1 MKFHIKDE
9 DGKEFEVEEVIA
21 KKSEEDEDPIPAADD
36 DTPSLTSEEIASLKN
51 LAAIAGDLVAL
62 VKGKTEASD
71 EDKDEDDD
79 EPIAD
84 EDEEEEEE
92 VIETDDCDST
102 SGMKKVGDAKSSI
115 GKIER
120 KSKRV
125 EDSVEE
131 DEVSKAWAKRYGGT
145 R

>member
-9 DGKEFEVEEVIA
+9 DGKEFEVEEVLA

-36 DTPSLTSEEIASLKN
+36 ESPSLTSEEIASLKS

-62 VKGKTEASD
+62 VKGKTETGD
-71 EDKDEDDD
+71 EDEDEDNNG
-79 EPIAD
+79 PTAD

-92 VIETDDCDST
+92 VIETDDCDSVH
-102 SGMKKVGDAKSSI
+102 GKRNVGDARSSI

-120 KSKRV
+120 NSKCV

-131 DEVSKAWAKRYGGT
+131 DEISKAWAKRYGGSN
-145 R
+145 

>member
-21 KKSEEDEDPIPAADD
+21 KKSEEDEDTIPAADD
-36 DTPSLTSEEIASLKN
+36 DSPSLTSEEIASLKS
-51 LAAIAGDLVAL
+51 LATIADELVAL
-62 VKGKTEASD
+62 VKGKTAAYEN
-71 EDKDEDDD
+71 EDK
-79 EPIAD
+79 
-84 EDEEEEEE
+84 EDESIDNEDEEEE

-102 SGMKKVGDAKSSI
+102 SGMKKVSDARTSI

-120 KSKRV
+120 TPKRV

-131 DEVSKAWAKRYGGT
+131 DEISKAWAKRYGGT
-145 R
+145 K

>member
-36 DTPSLTSEEIASLKN
+36 DSPALTSEEIASLKS

-62 VKGKTEASD
+62 VKGKTETD
-71 EDKDEDDD
+71 EDEEDDP
-79 EPIAD
+79 EMTAD
-84 EDEEEEEE
+84 EDEEEEK
-92 VIETDDCDST
+92 VIETDDCDTT
-102 SGMKKVGDAKSSI
+102 SGMKKVSDAKKSI

-120 KSKRV
+120 TPKRV

-131 DEVSKAWAKRYGGT
+131 DEVSKAWAKRYGGNK
-145 R
+145 